1 MSSHDTKGIMN
12 LKLVPAISKRSTEEI
27 ILMLLGGLSIPS
39 IFPFGVI
46 RMMQHNWLLAA
57 VDMGIVLGMVAVLVF
72 VWVTGRVRLGSVV
85 ITVFYSIGM
94 LASIYV
100 KGQPIVYWVYPT
112 MIAAFFMLKA
122 SEALAINSVSLL
134 LLVLILMTKMTTLDL
149 SSVVITLVL
158 INLFSYIFS
167 HRTSLQHLELNHQ
180 AEVDFLTGVGN
191 RRAFDRLLTD
201 LYQPNNHH
209 VRACLFVL
217 DLDHFK
223 NVNDQFGHAVGDQVL
238 IKFCGLI
245 RSRIR
250 AIDSLFRFGGEEFVI
265 VAIGANVDA
274 VSTLAEELRTLV
286 ANTAFIPGYPVTV
299 SIGIAQRSRSDSG
312 ETWFQRAD
320 AMLYEA
326 KQSGRNTVR
335 MAA

>member
-1 MSSHDTKGIMN
+1 M
-12 LKLVPAISKRSTEEI
+12 SKRSTEEI

-46 RMMQHNWLLAA
+46 RMFQGNWLLAA
-57 VDMGIVLGMVAVLVF
+57 VDMGIVLGMMSIMLF
-72 VWVTGRVRLGSVV
+72 VWYTRRIRFGSIA

-100 KGQPIVYWVYPT
+100 KGPSIVYWVYPT
-112 MIAAFFMLKA
+112 MVAAFFMLKA
-122 SEALAINSVSLL
+122 SEALAINTVSLI
-134 LLVLILMTKMTTLDL
+134 LLVLVLASKMNTLDL

-180 AEVDFLTGVGN
+180 AEIDFLTGVGN

-201 LYQPNNHH
+201 LYQPKNAKIE
-209 VRACLFVL
+209 ACLFVL

-223 NVNDQFGHAVGDQVL
+223 HVNDQFGHATGDQVL
-238 IKFCGLI
+238 MKFCDLI
-245 RSRIR
+245 RFRIR
-250 AIDSLFRFGGEEFVI
+250 SIDRLFRFGGEEFVI
-265 VAIGANVDA
+265 LAIGAD
-274 VSTLAEELRTLV
+274 STAAAINLAEQLRTLV
-286 ANTAFIPGYPVTV
+286 EQAELIPAYPVTV
-299 SIGIAQRSRSDSG
+299 SIGIAKRNDGESG
-312 ETWFQRAD
+312 DVWFQRAD

-335 MAA
+335 MSL